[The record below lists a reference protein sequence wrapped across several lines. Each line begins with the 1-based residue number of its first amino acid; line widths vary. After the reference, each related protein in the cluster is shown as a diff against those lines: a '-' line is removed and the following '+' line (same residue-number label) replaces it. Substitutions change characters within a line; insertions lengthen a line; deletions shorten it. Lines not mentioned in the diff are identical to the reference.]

1 MKCPGQD
8 SRFWGAEA
16 IFEGKC
22 PHCNEVVEFFKD
34 EGSRKCRKCGNKVLN
49 PKMDFGCAAYCK
61 FASQCLGDDI
71 PPELLAKRTDLLRD
85 RVAMEVKKL
94 LGRDFKRIGRT
105 LKVAGYADTIRK
117 AEGADPAIVTLA
129 AYLTAFSDR
138 NGRKAAGMDAATDV
152 LSRAGATPELSEQV
166 LEILNN
172 LHEDAP
178 AGGNVPGTDDSLN
191 FKCVHDAI
199 RIAEFEESLKKQAAP
214 DANAAGD
221 IEGSILTASGRDAL
235 REVLLESPAGS

>member
-1 MKCPGQD
+1 MPSLQ
-8 SRFWGAEA
+8 W
-16 IFEGKC
+16 
-22 PHCNEVVEFFKD
+22 VVEFFKD

-105 LKVAGYADTIRK
+105 LKVAGYAETIRK

-129 AYLTAFSDR
+129 AYLTAIAGFALGR
-138 NGRKAAGMDAATDV
+138 PGRKPRRGF
-152 LSRAGATPELSEQV
+152 LPKRSLRPNPFSC
-166 LEILNN
+166 
-172 LHEDAP
+172 AP
-178 AGGNVPGTDDSLN
+178 APPRRRPRSSLL
-191 FKCVHDAI
+191 F
-199 RIAEFEESLKKQAAP
+199 
-214 DANAAGD
+214 
-221 IEGSILTASGRDAL
+221 
-235 REVLLESPAGS
+235 